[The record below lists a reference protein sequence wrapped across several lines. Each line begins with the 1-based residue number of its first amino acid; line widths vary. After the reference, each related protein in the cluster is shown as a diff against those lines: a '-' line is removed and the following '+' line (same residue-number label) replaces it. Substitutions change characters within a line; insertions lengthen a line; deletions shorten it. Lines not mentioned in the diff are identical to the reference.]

1 MKKMLC
7 LLTAIMCLFCM
18 SVNLPASADGDAAIP
33 GGALGLKV
41 LSEID
46 DGTGI
51 ALVSPQSLY
60 LALGM
65 AAQGA
70 RGDTLDLL
78 KASLNVNGFDA
89 DKAKAE
95 LAAMQSVGLSV
106 ANAYFKAGDISLKP
120 EYEAVLK
127 DAYSAQGFAIDDDIV
142 SRVNDWAAENTD
154 GMIREVLTRK
164 PDDDTKLILT
174 NALLMDA
181 KWQRK
186 FESYATVERTFH
198 GASGD
203 TQVDMMFR
211 RGDMLYGETNSAQ
224 VVYLPYEAEGLGM
237 YVILPGEQGAAA
249 LLADVAA
256 RMSGGGVPDELTA
269 IEMADVALRLPRVNA
284 ASGGSLKEALK
295 AAGLGGAMELGADF
309 SGMTD
314 DYDLFIGNVIQ
325 NCALEVG
332 EEGTRAAAV
341 TAVAMDAGSAY
352 QEAQPKSMTVD
363 RPYIMLITLS
373 GEGGASDVQEILF
386 AAVVNDIT

>member
-78 KASLNVNGFDA
+78 EASLNVNGFDA

-95 LAAMQSVGLSV
+95 LAAMQSVGLKV

-256 RMSGGGVPDELTA
+256 HMSGGGVPDELTA
-269 IEMADVALRLPRVNA
+269 IETADVALGLPRVNA

-373 GEGGASDVQEILF
+373 GEDGASDVQEILF
-386 AAVVNDIT
+386 AAVVNDIA

>member
-18 SVNLPASADGDAAIP
+18 SVNLPARADGDAAIP

-78 KASLNVNGFDA
+78 EASLNVNGFDA

-95 LAAMQSVGLSV
+95 LDAMQSVGLKV

-211 RGDMLYGETNSAQ
+211 RGDMLYGETDGAQ
-224 VVYLPYEAEGLGM
+224 VVYMPYEAEGLGM
-237 YVILPGEQGAAA
+237 YVILPDEQGAAA
-249 LLADVAA
+249 LLVDMAA
-256 RMSGGGVPDELTA
+256 RMSEGGAPDELTA
-269 IEMADVALRLPRVNA
+269 IETADVALRLPRVNA

-325 NCALEVG
+325 NCALEVC

-341 TAVAMDAGSAY
+341 TAVAMDSGSAY

-373 GEGGASDVQEILF
+373 GEGSASDVQEILF

>member
-18 SVNLPASADGDAAIP
+18 SVNLPARADGDAAIP

-78 KASLNVNGFDA
+78 EASLNVNGFDA

-95 LAAMQSVGLSV
+95 LDAMQSVGLKV

-211 RGDMLYGETNSAQ
+211 RGDMLYGETDGAQ
-224 VVYLPYEAEGLGM
+224 VVYMPYEAEGLGM
-237 YVILPGEQGAAA
+237 YVILPDEQGAAA
-249 LLADVAA
+249 LLVDMAA
-256 RMSGGGVPDELTA
+256 RMSEGGAPDELTA
-269 IEMADVALRLPRVNA
+269 IETADVALRLPRVNA

-341 TAVAMDAGSAY
+341 TAVAMDSGSAY
-352 QEAQPKSMTVD
+352 QETQPKSMTVD

>member
-18 SVNLPASADGDAAIP
+18 SVNSPARADGDAAIP

-78 KASLNVNGFDA
+78 EASLNVNGFDA

-95 LAAMQSVGLSV
+95 LDAMQSVGLKV

-142 SRVNDWAAENTD
+142 GRINDWAAENTD

-203 TQVDMMFR
+203 MQVDMMFR
-211 RGDMLYGETNSAQ
+211 RGDMLYGETDGAQ
-224 VVYLPYEAEGLGM
+224 VVYLPYEAEDLGM
-237 YVILPGEQGAAA
+237 YVILPDEQSAAA
-249 LLADVAA
+249 LLADMAA
-256 RMSGGGVPDELTA
+256 RMSEGGAPDELTA
-269 IEMADVALRLPRVNA
+269 IETTDVALRLPRVNA

-295 AAGLGGAMELGADF
+295 AAGLGGAMELDADF

-341 TAVAMDAGSAY
+341 TAVAMDSGSAY

>member
-18 SVNLPASADGDAAIP
+18 SVNLPARADGDAAIP
-33 GGALGLKV
+33 GVALGLKV

-78 KASLNVNGFDA
+78 EASLNVNGFDA

-95 LAAMQSVGLSV
+95 LDAMQSVGLKV

-211 RGDMLYGETNSAQ
+211 RGDMLYGETDGAQ
-224 VVYLPYEAEGLGM
+224 VVYMPYEAEGLGM
-237 YVILPGEQGAAA
+237 YVILPDEQGAAA
-249 LLADVAA
+249 LLVDMAA
-256 RMSGGGVPDELTA
+256 RMSEGGAPDELTA
-269 IEMADVALRLPRVNA
+269 IETADVALRLPRVNA

-341 TAVAMDAGSAY
+341 TAVAMDSGSAY

-373 GEGGASDVQEILF
+373 GEGSASDVQEILF

>member
-18 SVNLPASADGDAAIP
+18 SVNLPARADGDAAIP

-78 KASLNVNGFDA
+78 EASLNVNGFDA

-95 LAAMQSVGLSV
+95 LAAMQSVGLKV

-237 YVILPGEQGAAA
+237 YVILPDEQGAAA
-249 LLADVAA
+249 LLVDMAA
-256 RMSGGGVPDELTA
+256 RMSEGGAPDELTA
-269 IEMADVALRLPRVNA
+269 IETADVALRLPRVNA

-341 TAVAMDAGSAY
+341 TAVAMDSGSAY

-373 GEGGASDVQEILF
+373 GEGSASDVQEILF